1 MQCYRPDSIIPC
13 TTTARSKRLLFCSS
27 SASSLRGSLL
37 RQRRK
42 RSSGEDSEMKRSRR
56 EMQRQRAQTNGETN
70 DFRTIRR
77 ERERKFRIEF
87 IPDGRQIMLI
97 EEGDL
102 YLISIRLYS
111 FFFFFSQRRNTA
123 KTARARR
130 GDRKRV
136 YYNSF
141 RSRSVVAAYTLEIT
155 RFPRILYLLSNLL

>member
-77 ERERKFRIEF
+77 EREEIWNRIHSRWSSNNANRRRGF
-87 IPDGRQIMLI
+87 IFDFDTFIFLF
-97 EEGDL
+97 L
-102 YLISIRLYS
+102 
-111 FFFFFSQRRNTA
+111 FFFSQRRNMA

>member
-56 EMQRQRAQTNGETN
+56 EMQRQRAQTNRETN

-87 IPDGRQIMLI
+87 IPDGRQIMPI

-111 FFFFFSQRRNTA
+111 FFFFFFSEKKHGQNSTRE
-123 KTARARR
+123 AR
-130 GDRKRV
+130 GSKKG
-136 YYNSF
+136 
-141 RSRSVVAAYTLEIT
+141 
-155 RFPRILYLLSNLL
+155 LL

>member
-87 IPDGRQIMLI
+87 IPDGRQIMPI

-111 FFFFFSQRRNTA
+111 FFFFFFLREETRPKQH
-123 KTARARR
+123 AR
-130 GDRKRV
+130 GEGIEKGFIIIHSDL
-136 YYNSF
+136 
-141 RSRSVVAAYTLEIT
+141 VVAAYTLEIT